1 MTAFVTGAAGFIG
14 LAVTE
19 ACWRA
24 ASASSASI
32 LFQLLNMRERTF
44 ARLPGKFEQFWGDV
58 CDAEGL
64 KAALRRRD
72 ANCVLNLAAVTA
84 GAAREIADPVGV
96 VRVNVGGAAAA
107 MEAAAGCGI
116 RRVVHLSSG
125 SVYGA
130 SGRDVDLLTEETPL
144 RPEQLYGI
152 TKQAGEPVA
161 LRLADLHRL
170 DLPIG
175 RLGTV
180 STDGN
185 M

>member
-1 MTAFVTGAAGFIG
+1 
-14 LAVTE
+14 
-19 ACWRA
+19 
-24 ASASSASI
+24 
-32 LFQLLNMRERTF
+32 
-44 ARLPGKFEQFWGDV
+44 
-58 CDAEGL
+58 
-64 KAALRRRD
+64 LRRRD

-185 M
+185 V